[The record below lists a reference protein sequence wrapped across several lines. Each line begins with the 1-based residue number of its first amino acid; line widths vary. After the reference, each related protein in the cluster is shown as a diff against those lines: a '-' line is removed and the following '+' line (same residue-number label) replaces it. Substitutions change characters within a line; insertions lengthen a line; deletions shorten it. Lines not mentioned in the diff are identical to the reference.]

1 MSNNIVRQVANKI
14 EGKRKFVVHSRET
27 VYYRTVVWAENAE
40 RAEQM
45 VWDGEVSVGKAVSSD
60 DFDTVSVE
68 EKED

>member
-40 RAEQM
+40 QAEQM
-45 VWDGEVSVGKAVSSD
+45 VWDGEVPVDKPVGSD
-60 DFDTVSVE
+60 DFDTISVE
-68 EKED
+68 EGKD